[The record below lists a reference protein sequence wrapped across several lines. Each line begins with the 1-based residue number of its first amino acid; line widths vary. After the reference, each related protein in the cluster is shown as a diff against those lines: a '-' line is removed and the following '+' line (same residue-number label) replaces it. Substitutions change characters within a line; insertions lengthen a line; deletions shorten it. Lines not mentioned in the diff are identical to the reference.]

1 MVDKP
6 PRRTP
11 QRWWINPGPYHHT
24 TFFPTTTKKKTGT
37 LGVVTKVA
45 IHVPPA
51 PKAVN
56 VALVGLESF
65 AKVQEVGRFV

>member
-1 MVDKP
+1 M
-6 PRRTP
+6 
-11 QRWWINPGPYHHT
+11 
-24 TFFPTTTKKKTGT
+24 
-37 LGVVTKVA
+37 TKVA

-65 AKVQEVGRFV
+65 ARVQEVSP